1 MCGMMTRDRQHLSAI
16 VQAQRFSL
24 FGHLAL
30 SKMPDETDATK
41 ILTASPL
48 RTGGDHR
55 DTLIQRG

>member
-1 MCGMMTRDRQHLSAI
+1 MMTRDRQHLSAI

-48 RTGGDHR
+48 RTGGDPH
-55 DTLIQRG
+55 TTWLKTIP